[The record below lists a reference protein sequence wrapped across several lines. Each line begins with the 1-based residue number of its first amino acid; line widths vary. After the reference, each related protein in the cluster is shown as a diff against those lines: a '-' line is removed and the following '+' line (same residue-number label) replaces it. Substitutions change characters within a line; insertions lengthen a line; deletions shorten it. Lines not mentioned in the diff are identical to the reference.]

1 MFKDD
6 VEMQN
11 SREDGYN
18 TEAKLFDR
26 KRIDSANSFTVRV
39 EPALRKMAQ
48 KPVSGGRYE
57 PT

>member
-26 KRIDSANSFTVRV
+26 KRIDLANSFTVRV

-48 KPVSGGRYE
+48 EPVSGGRYE